1 MAGIGARGGG
11 AGLQG
16 GKPKEEICKLPWM
29 KSAKMCQNTRRRRS
43 VSANPMSVG
52 FGKLPFHHE
61 RTSAMK
67 KYNFYFLGPLV
78 VPEDQEIANERPTAQ
93 QLVDAVGED
102 STIFASEQAD
112 VDEVVEIERIEI
124 VEVVEPGHN
133 DFLKKRRSIIIAS
146 MAVGC
151 FILFALSVLISSRV
165 SCICSKPD
173 RVSDCFLSH

>member
-1 MAGIGARGGG
+1 M
-11 AGLQG
+11 
-16 GKPKEEICKLPWM
+16 
-29 KSAKMCQNTRRRRS
+29 
-43 VSANPMSVG
+43 
-52 FGKLPFHHE
+52 
-61 RTSAMK
+61 
-67 KYNFYFLGPLV
+67 V
-78 VPEDQEIANERPTAQ
+78 VPDDQEIANERPTAAE
-93 QLVDAVGED
+93 LVDAVGSD
-102 STIFASEQAD
+102 STIFASEQAAD

-173 RVSDCFLSH
+173 RVSDFKRGRRLTF

>member
-1 MAGIGARGGG
+1 M
-11 AGLQG
+11 
-16 GKPKEEICKLPWM
+16 
-29 KSAKMCQNTRRRRS
+29 
-43 VSANPMSVG
+43 
-52 FGKLPFHHE
+52 
-61 RTSAMK
+61 
-67 KYNFYFLGPLV
+67 V
-78 VPEDQEIANERPTAQ
+78 VPDDEEIANERPTAAE
-93 QLVDAVGED
+93 LVDAVGED
-102 STIFASEQAD
+102 STIFASEQAAD

-173 RVSDCFLSH
+173 RVSVFQIDTSSTALSANKIGAARPSANQKLI

>member
-1 MAGIGARGGG
+1 M
-11 AGLQG
+11 
-16 GKPKEEICKLPWM
+16 
-29 KSAKMCQNTRRRRS
+29 
-43 VSANPMSVG
+43 
-52 FGKLPFHHE
+52 
-61 RTSAMK
+61 
-67 KYNFYFLGPLV
+67 V
-78 VPEDQEIANERPTAQ
+78 VPDDQEIANERPTAAE
-93 QLVDAVGED
+93 LVDAVGSD

-173 RVSDCFLSH
+173 RVSSTICEENGSLPLHFAAYTLIMSVPISYRLYDGKMMKMRFGRVRFRSYVFD

>member
-1 MAGIGARGGG
+1 MRHR
-11 AGLQG
+11 LCPRVSEPTFN
-16 GKPKEEICKLPWM
+16 K
-29 KSAKMCQNTRRRRS
+29 TRI
-43 VSANPMSVG
+43 
-52 FGKLPFHHE
+52 
-61 RTSAMK
+61 
-67 KYNFYFLGPLV
+67 LGPLV
-78 VPEDQEIANERPTAQ
+78 VPDDEEIANERPTAAE
-93 QLVDAVGED
+93 LVDAVGED

-173 RVSDCFLSH
+173 RVSVFQIDTSSTALSANKIGAARPSANQKLI

>member
-1 MAGIGARGGG
+1 M
-11 AGLQG
+11 
-16 GKPKEEICKLPWM
+16 
-29 KSAKMCQNTRRRRS
+29 
-43 VSANPMSVG
+43 NPI
-52 FGKLPFHHE
+52 
-61 RTSAMK
+61 
-67 KYNFYFLGPLV
+67 LGPLV
-78 VPEDQEIANERPTAQ
+78 VPDDQEIANERPTAQ

-173 RVSDCFLSH
+173 RVSVFQIDTSSTALSANKIGAARPSANQKLI

>member
-1 MAGIGARGGG
+1 M
-11 AGLQG
+11 
-16 GKPKEEICKLPWM
+16 
-29 KSAKMCQNTRRRRS
+29 
-43 VSANPMSVG
+43 
-52 FGKLPFHHE
+52 
-61 RTSAMK
+61 
-67 KYNFYFLGPLV
+67 V
-78 VPEDQEIANERPTAQ
+78 VPEDQEIANERPTAAE
-93 QLVDAVGED
+93 LVDAVGSD

-173 RVSDCFLSH
+173 RVSDFQNRGNFYENIRVIPGKPESEKLSIIPLIFPKLHLVWPTP

>member
-1 MAGIGARGGG
+1 M
-11 AGLQG
+11 
-16 GKPKEEICKLPWM
+16 
-29 KSAKMCQNTRRRRS
+29 
-43 VSANPMSVG
+43 NPI
-52 FGKLPFHHE
+52 
-61 RTSAMK
+61 
-67 KYNFYFLGPLV
+67 LGPLV
-78 VPEDQEIANERPTAQ
+78 VPDDQEIANERPTAAE
-93 QLVDAVGED
+93 LVDAVGSD

-173 RVSDCFLSH
+173 RVSDFQNRENGSFL

>member
-1 MAGIGARGGG
+1 MG
-11 AGLQG
+11 
-16 GKPKEEICKLPWM
+16 
-29 KSAKMCQNTRRRRS
+29 
-43 VSANPMSVG
+43 
-52 FGKLPFHHE
+52 
-61 RTSAMK
+61 
-67 KYNFYFLGPLV
+67 
-78 VPEDQEIANERPTAQ
+78 
-93 QLVDAVGED
+93 
-102 STIFASEQAD
+102 AD

-173 RVSDCFLSH
+173 RKKNSKKKIFLCRPSQTRRGKQNKMYLFKPKNGRSIGSFCPLILVRYLHLRNNLYILNKRQLQSHKFIHSSHQLKGKLLCYLCTVKIPRPLNSISPGRSHLVTYTYTRLCFC

>member
-1 MAGIGARGGG
+1 M
-11 AGLQG
+11 
-16 GKPKEEICKLPWM
+16 
-29 KSAKMCQNTRRRRS
+29 
-43 VSANPMSVG
+43 
-52 FGKLPFHHE
+52 
-61 RTSAMK
+61 
-67 KYNFYFLGPLV
+67 V
-78 VPEDQEIANERPTAQ
+78 VPDDQEIANERPTAAE
-93 QLVDAVGED
+93 LVDAVGSD
-102 STIFASEQAD
+102 STIFASEQAAD

-173 RVSDCFLSH
+173 RVSDFKRGRRLSLMRSSG

>member
-1 MAGIGARGGG
+1 M
-11 AGLQG
+11 
-16 GKPKEEICKLPWM
+16 
-29 KSAKMCQNTRRRRS
+29 
-43 VSANPMSVG
+43 
-52 FGKLPFHHE
+52 
-61 RTSAMK
+61 
-67 KYNFYFLGPLV
+67 V
-78 VPEDQEIANERPTAQ
+78 VPDDQEIANERPTAAE
-93 QLVDAVGED
+93 LVDAVGSD
-102 STIFASEQAD
+102 STIFASEQAAD

-173 RVSDCFLSH
+173 RVSDFKRVRRLTLMIRSGLFREVAKGGTLKCQKSM